1 MKQAAIIKEQNL
13 LNIILQK
20 LKEAKFSIEFPE
32 INYWQAQPTEKGIN
46 YLFFRDYE
54 AFFKKENCQHK
65 VSLPVEFTAV
75 IFDNNAAIIG
85 TNILLELIQLIGNNQ
100 SWGFQHMFTELIK
113 REKHCETQGAN
124 SCEIVLEVLITY
136 KTNSFYLE

>member
-1 MKQAAIIKEQNL
+1 MKKAPIIKELELFNV
-13 LNIILQK
+13 ILQK
-20 LKEAKFSIEFPE
+20 LKEAKFSIDFPE

-54 AFFKKENCQHK
+54 AFFKKDNGQHK

-75 IFDNNAAIIG
+75 IFNNNAAIIG
-85 TNILLELIQLIGNNQ
+85 SNILLELIQLIGNNQ
-100 SWGFQHMFTELIK
+100 TWGFSNIFTELIK

-124 SCEIVLEVLITY
+124 SCEIVLEVLISY
-136 KTNSFYLE
+136 KTSSFYLE